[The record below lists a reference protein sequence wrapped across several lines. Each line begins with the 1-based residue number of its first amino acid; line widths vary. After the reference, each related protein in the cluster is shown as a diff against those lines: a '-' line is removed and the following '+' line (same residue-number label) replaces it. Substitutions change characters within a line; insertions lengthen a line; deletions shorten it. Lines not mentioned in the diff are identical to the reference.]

1 MKIEKT
7 FTVAAPQA
15 RVWEFITTPDKVA
28 PCIPGCEG
36 AEQIDANKYKAI
48 ITTRVGPVKAKF
60 HVEIET
66 MEEQPPEFAKYMT
79 KGEEGSK
86 ASRIKATST
95 LALKALSPASTEVTY
110 TSDISIMGRLG
121 KFGSG
126 MMKKVADSVGD
137 QFVAGLRESLEQE
150 SGAQSG
156 AVPEKTPMNWKPIA
170 IAISALLVIG
180 LIYALSR

>member
-15 RVWEFITTPDKVA
+15 QVWEFITTPEKVA

-36 AEQIDANKYKAI
+36 AEQTADNKYKAI
-48 ITTRVGPVKAKF
+48 ITTKVGPVKAKF
-60 HVEIET
+60 HVEIEA
-66 MEEQPPEFAKYMT
+66 MEEQPPEFAKYLT

-95 LALKALSPASTEVTY
+95 LALKELSPASTEVTY

-137 QFVAGLRESLEQE
+137 QFVSALRESLEQE
-150 SGAQSG
+150 SPAQPGVSR
-156 AVPEKTPMNWKPIA
+156 EKTALNWKPIA
-170 IAISALLVIG
+170 IAAATLLALG
-180 LIYALSR
+180 FIYAISR